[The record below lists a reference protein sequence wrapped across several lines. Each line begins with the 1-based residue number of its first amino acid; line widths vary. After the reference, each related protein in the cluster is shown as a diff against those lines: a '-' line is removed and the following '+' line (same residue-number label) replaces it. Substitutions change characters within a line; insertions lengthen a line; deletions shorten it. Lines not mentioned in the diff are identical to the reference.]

1 MSNCTSFEMV
11 SDGDNFSMVDNN
23 ETFSMI
29 GGGGTMDYTKLNNKP
44 SINGVTLEGNKTAAQ
59 LQLATK
65 VEVEDLEYY
74 IDSGLGSQRELI
86 LNLEATKV
94 GAQFDGTTLVLT
106 TE

>member
-1 MSNCTSFEMV
+1 MSNCTSFVMV

-29 GGGGTMDYTKLNNKP
+29 GGGGGGTLDYSKLRNKP

-59 LQLATK
+59 LMLASQADI
-65 VEVEDLEYY
+65 EDLEA
-74 IDSGLGSQRELI
+74 S
-86 LNLEATKV
+86 KV
-94 GAQFDGTTLVLT
+94 GAQFVGTTLVLT